1 MLDQDGQI
9 RYKSTGYGDR
19 EKALQSIL
27 GVVKGEVKAKMKMER
42 EMDGLEG
49 KMEGMEIGLK
59 RSCLT

>member
-1 MLDQDGQI
+1 VLGQDGKI

-42 EMDGLEG
+42 EMDGVEG
-49 KMEGMEIGLK
+49 KMEGIGEGKPPHLK
-59 RSCLT
+59 

>member
-1 MLDQDGQI
+1 MLDQDGKI

-49 KMEGMEIGLK
+49 KMEGIGDWLK
-59 RSCLT
+59 GSRLT